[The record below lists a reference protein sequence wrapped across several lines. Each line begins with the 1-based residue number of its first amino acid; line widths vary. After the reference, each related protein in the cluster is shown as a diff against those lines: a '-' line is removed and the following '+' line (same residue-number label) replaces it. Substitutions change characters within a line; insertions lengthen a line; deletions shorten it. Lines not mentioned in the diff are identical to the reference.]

1 MPPVFTSAQLTH
13 GNLPPHPSQLL
24 PDTAGEQVMPGP
36 QASSPAGTHAPASR
50 ADPRLAPQNHLAQ
63 LLGVTTA
70 PTVPSSVLHM
80 VPLLCWLS
88 CWHSSSRHPSV
99 SHLSSCTASQF
110 LVFPQLVAVCHGIP
124 HSSSQLPQVTHT
136 RPHTTPHT
144 VPLIIH
150 HDSSQHPDT
159 VLHKPHAHVPHVP
172 HTISH
177 TSPHISSAPQSPHDS
192 SQFCT
197 QFPHTPHTFLHS
209 PPPRPLRSSRHCPTL
224 LPAV

>member
-1 MPPVFTSAQLTH
+1 MPPVFTSPQLTH

-50 ADPRLAPQNHLAQ
+50 ADPQLAPQNHLAQ

-88 CWHSSSRHPSV
+88 CRHSSSRHPSV
-99 SHLSSCTASQF
+99 SHLSSCTASHSFSCFPSLSSFVKGSLTAPHSSHRSLTCVPTQPLTQF
-110 LVFPQLVAVCHGIP
+110 LSSFITILHNIQIQFFTSSTHTSLTLLTPSHTHRLTFPQLP
-124 HSSSQLPQVTHT
+124 
-136 RPHTTPHT
+136 R
-144 VPLIIH
+144 
-150 HDSSQHPDT
+150 
-159 VLHKPHAHVPHVP
+159 AHE
-172 HTISH
+172 
-177 TSPHISSAPQSPHDS
+177 S

-209 PPPRPLRSSRHCPTL
+209 PPPRPLRSSPHCPTL
-224 LPAV
+224 LLAV